1 MSFLIGAI
9 KVIFLLGF
17 LIIIHEGGH
26 FLVAKA
32 CKVKVKEFSI
42 GFGPKLFSKQGKET
56 KYTLRL
62 IPFGG
67 YVDMLGEA
75 EREKAEGS
83 FSEASVPKRLAI
95 VVAGATVNIVFGV
108 LIYFTLMTFS
118 GENASNIIKE
128 LAPEYAQNLVALQVG
143 DELLEIN
150 NEKIRLKTDIDEAIS
165 KCDGE
170 EITVKIR
177 RNNEVKD
184 VKVNP
189 SAIVTKSLGLYFSA
203 SSNEP
208 KIKYIESGFDAE
220 KVGIEVND
228 LITKIDGKEIKV
240 YSDVSAAVQASEKEK
255 INVEVDRNGE
265 KINFDIIPGS
275 YTNYVLGVYL
285 EPAENT
291 FANTM
296 YYSYWKTVYFMGD
309 ILENV
314 KMIFTG
320 KVNMNQ
326 MVGPIGISE
335 MVVETSGLY
344 DFMYLMSLISLS
356 LGVTNLLPI
365 PALDGGRIVIL
376 IIEGIR
382 RKPLKE
388 EVEIQIQMIGFTLL
402 ILFSLYVSYKDI
414 LRIF

>member
-75 EREKAEGS
+75 EREKVEGS

>member
-1 MSFLIGAI
+1 MSFIIGAI

-32 CKVKVKEFSI
+32 CKVKVREFSI
-42 GFGPKLFSKQGKET
+42 GFGPKLLSKQGKET

-75 EREKAEGS
+75 EREKTEGS
-83 FSEASVPKRLAI
+83 FSEASITKRLAI

-108 LIYFTLMTFS
+108 LVYFALMSFS
-118 GENASNIIKE
+118 GENASNIIKDFV
-128 LAPEYAQNLVALQVG
+128 PEYAQNLVELQVG
-143 DELLEIN
+143 DEILEIN
-150 NEKIRLKTDIDEAIS
+150 NKKIRLKTDIDIAIAQ
-165 KCDGE
+165 CDG
-170 EITVKIR
+170 
-177 RNNEVKD
+177 NEVELKIKRADEILD

-189 SAIVTKSLGLYFSA
+189 STITTKALGTYFSA
-203 SSNEP
+203 SSDEP
-208 KIKYIESGFDAE
+208 KIKYIESASAAE
-220 KVGIEVND
+220 IAGVQVND
-228 LITKIDGKEIKV
+228 IITKIDDKEIKS
-240 YSDVSAAVQASEKEK
+240 YSDVSAAIESSEKEN
-255 INVEVDRNGE
+255 INLEVNRAGE
-265 KINFDIIPGS
+265 IISFEIIPDT

-285 EPAENT
+285 EQAENS
-291 FANTM
+291 FSNNI
-296 YYSYWKTVYFMGD
+296 YYAYWKTVYFLGD

-314 KMIFTG
+314 RMIFTG
-320 KVNMNQ
+320 NINMNQ

-335 MVVETSGLY
+335 MVVETNGLY
-344 DFMYLMSLISLS
+344 DFIYLMSLISLS

-388 EVEIQIQMIGFTLL
+388 EVEMEIQMIGFTLL
-402 ILFSLYVSYKDI
+402 ILFSIYVSYKDI